1 MDFRQEFNSHYKK
14 WKVAVNDMPH
24 YSKSTAYTQL
34 PEYRDIIALG
44 MPCIPLLKDKLKKNK
59 PLDFFLTDAVIEI
72 LDLDPEGFNQTDL
85 EKKRVEVL
93 EKLNEEK

>member
-1 MDFRQEFNSHYKK
+1 MNFHKKFNNRYKK
-14 WKVAVNDMPH
+14 WKDAVNDMPH

-44 MPCIPLLKDKLKKNK
+44 MACIPLLKDKLKKNK
-59 PLDFFLTDAVIEI
+59 SFDFFLTDAVIEI